1 MERDTALV
9 NLGNAK
15 RNITLLR
22 QEARAFSSE
31 HMRWILNTKSLLAEI
46 FGEASQIYLGFIALP
61 WQFQGNLL
69 ATALTWKH
77 EKAQNDL
84 AVYRSSLDIAEGI
97 LDAAADHINRKGI
110 ENVYESKD
118 TPKESSEIIKIISLV
133 DNKLRKTVRK
143 QPKNESEIRDAL
155 ENLFIGADMDKEFTR
170 EKENLVYSS
179 KTYFP
184 DFTFKRINTV
194 VEAKLC
200 DAPNREKEII
210 AEINDDIL
218 AYKTK
223 YSNLIFVIYD
233 IGSIRDQELFKGSI
247 EQAHEHVIVR
257 IIKH

>member
-1 MERDTALV
+1 M
-9 NLGNAK
+9 
-15 RNITLLR
+15 
-22 QEARAFSSE
+22 
-31 HMRWILNTKSLLAEI
+31 LAEI
-46 FGEASQIYLGFIALP
+46 FGEASQIYVNFSVLP
-61 WQFQGNLL
+61 WQFQVTLL
-69 ATALTWKH
+69 ATAFAWEH
-77 EKAQNDL
+77 EKARKDL
-84 AVYRSSLDIAEGI
+84 ETYTSSLNMAEGI
-97 LDAAADHINRKGI
+97 LDAAADQINRKGI
-110 ENVYESKD
+110 EHVFEGKN
-118 TPKESSEIIKIISLV
+118 TPQESSEIIKIISLV

-143 QPKNESEIRDAL
+143 LPKNESEIRDAL
-155 ENLFIGADMDKEFTR
+155 ENLFIGAGMDKDFTR